1 MSAKRGQKYTVPT
14 PPICSQ
20 AEFEADVR
28 DVVKH
33 GDVKAISEL
42 TGRGYSLLAQQFNS
56 DDDRPSDLFKA
67 IQIIMALYV
76 IDRQRGDELM
86 EVLVRYVNRVRG
98 TDIAKDA
105 AEYYEQMSAKVAFA
119 KMASKE
125 VQ

>member
-1 MSAKRGQKYTVPT
+1 MSAKRGQKYTVPV
-14 PPICSQ
+14 PPILSQ

-56 DDDRPSDLFKA
+56 DDDRPSDLYKA
-67 IQIIMALYV
+67 VQIIMALYV
-76 IDRQRGDELM
+76 VDKDRGDELM
-86 EVLVRYVNRVRG
+86 ETVMRYVSRVRG
-98 TDIAKDA
+98 TD
-105 AEYYEQMSAKVAFA
+105 SAKEHADYCEKVQAKLLFA
-119 KMASKE
+119 RLKKTE

>member
-1 MSAKRGQKYTVPT
+1 MPT
-14 PPICSQ
+14 PPILSQ

-56 DDDRPSDLFKA
+56 DDDRPSDLYKA
-67 IQIIMALYV
+67 LQIIMALYV
-76 IDRQRGDELM
+76 IDKHRGDELM
-86 EVLVRYVNRVRG
+86 EVLMRYVNRVRD
-98 TDIAKDA
+98 TDIAKEHN
-105 AEYYEQMSAKVAFA
+105 EYCEQVSAKLLFA
-119 KMASKE
+119 KLASKE

>member
-1 MSAKRGQKYTVPT
+1 MPT